1 MAQKTN
7 IRILALVLA
16 IIAMLFC
23 FVSCG
28 ENDNNNG
35 ETQSQQRGEF
45 VPPPFEKAVVKGTPE
60 IADPNAVGYAELD
73 ARAYKVAIC
82 GKVVVNDGK
91 ADVYFTN
98 PESNNVWLK
107 LRVLNE
113 AGQIIAE
120 TGIVMP
126 GEYLKTI
133 TFTKVPSS
141 GDKVTIKI
149 MGYEPH
155 TYYSKGEAT
164 LNTFIS

>member
-1 MAQKTN
+1 MAHKTN
-7 IRILALVLA
+7 IRILALILA

-28 ENDNNNG
+28 EKGNGND
-35 ETQSQQRGEF
+35 ETQAPQRGEF
-45 VPPPFEKAVVKGTPE
+45 VPPPFEKAVVKGAPE

-82 GKVVVNDGK
+82 GKVKLNEGK

-98 PESNNVWLK
+98 PESNDVWLK

-113 AGQIIAE
+113 AGEIIAE

-133 TFTKVPSS
+133 TFTKAVSV
-141 GDKVTIKI
+141 GDKITIKI

-155 TYYSKGEAT
+155 TYYSKGEAN
-164 LNTFIS
+164 LNTFIY